1 MLMQVQNS
9 PVLKDGLEQL
19 LKMSKIRAI
28 DMAFA
33 DFVYSEESAL
43 EVSDT
48 SARECLTMLAAYV
61 SAQSGEQHSCIDL
74 ERLGQPFLGVYR
86 FPELSTMLSFIQN
99 ARTFARLSATVV
111 SLDEQ
116 TAKPIILQNG
126 KLYLQRYWQYES
138 QLAAIIT
145 LI

>member
-48 SARECLTMLAAYV
+48 SAIREC
-61 SAQSGEQHSCIDL
+61 
-74 ERLGQPFLGVYR
+74 
-86 FPELSTMLSFIQN
+86 
-99 ARTFARLSATVV
+99 
-111 SLDEQ
+111 
-116 TAKPIILQNG
+116 
-126 KLYLQRYWQYES
+126 
-138 QLAAIIT
+138 AIR
-145 LI
+145 